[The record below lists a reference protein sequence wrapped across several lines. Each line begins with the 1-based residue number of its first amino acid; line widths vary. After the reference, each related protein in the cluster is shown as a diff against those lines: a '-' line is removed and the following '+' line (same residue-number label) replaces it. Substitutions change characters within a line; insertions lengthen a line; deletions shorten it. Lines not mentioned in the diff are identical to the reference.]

1 MDLEGGR
8 VDLEGGR
15 DGWSSSSPRMVIPAV
30 LWFRMNGDERDQ
42 GPGVEEVAL
51 GCCWPALLN
60 LVLRPPWLALAT
72 FTQVDIMQNDVVLTS
87 CIL

>member
-1 MDLEGGR
+1 

-30 LWFRMNGDERDQ
+30 LWFRLNSGWFD
-42 GPGVEEVAL
+42 L
-51 GCCWPALLN
+51 GSGAWGRRGRTRLLLASPTESGIKAS
-60 LVLRPPWLALAT
+60 LVGIGNIHP
-72 FTQVDIMQNDVVLTS
+72 VDIMQNDVVLTS